1 VLIHTGTKKKSLNNK
16 QTKLN
21 SNKSLTTMIYLLVMT
36 MRMRGKT
43 EEKEVRQEEL
53 TIQALTGSNI
63 LVKALV
69 ATIIITH
76 KSQLHQ

>member
-1 VLIHTGTKKKSLNNK
+1 
-16 QTKLN
+16 
-21 SNKSLTTMIYLLVMT
+21 MIYLLVMT
-36 MRMRGKT
+36 MRMRGEI
-43 EEKEVRQEEL
+43 EEKEVRQEKL

-63 LVKALV
+63 LVKAMV